1 MYRGP
6 DGKALFSTWILG
18 LKDLKARARIL
29 ARLDQ
34 VEEGNLGE
42 TETVGEGVVELVIHV
57 GPGYR
62 VYIGQ
67 YGLTLVVI
75 LSGGDKSTQDK
86 DIKQARERWKAWKGK
101 R

>member
-1 MYRGP
+1 MYRGAN
-6 DGKALFSTWILG
+6 GEALFEIWVLG

-34 VEEGNLGE
+34 VEEGNLGVSR
-42 TETVGEGVVELVIHV
+42 TVGEGVVELVIDF

-67 YGLTLVVI
+67 HGLTLVVI
-75 LSGGDKSTQDK
+75 LGGGDKSTQGK
-86 DIKQARERWKAWKGK
+86 DIKNAKMHWNAWKGK
-101 R
+101 G